1 MLSSPGIG
9 SGLDVNSI
17 VSQLMTVERQPLAAL
32 NQKEAKQQAQLS
44 AFGSLK
50 GALSSFQSSLS
61 SLTDPAKF
69 STISANLADSSV
81 ATVITSSNAVAGRHD
96 VEVQSLA
103 QAHKVKSGNFAS
115 TNTTLGS
122 GTITIQFGT
131 YSGGTFSLNPDRPAQ
146 SITIAPNESSLTGVR
161 NAINLADAGVSASI
175 VNDGAGDRL
184 VIASKH
190 PGLSNALKISTVD
203 DDNNHTDNA
212 GLSQLV
218 YDASSGGTMNL
229 TETVAASNATLIV
242 DGISISKASNTIN
255 DAIEGITFNLLKP
268 NTGNTTTLNI
278 THDTAGTQAA
288 VSSFVKAFNDLDKI
302 ITDLSKY
309 DASTKR
315 ASILTGDATVRSIQ
329 SQLRSTLNDPLST
342 AGGGLTLLSEIGV
355 SFQNNGTLK
364 LDSDKLKAVLKDSTK
379 DISTLFASMGKPSD
393 SLVSFVSATPDTK
406 NGRYALNVSQMATQG
421 AAVGSTPAALTINA
435 GSNDTLDLTLDNVE
449 ASITLAAGTYNAT
462 TLAAEIQS
470 KINGHSAFSA
480 AGSNVTVTQSAGILS
495 ISSNRYGSASIVTI
509 TGGTGQSDLLGTPT
523 ETHGLDIAGTL
534 GNTAA
539 TGSGQVLTGAGN
551 SSGLVLEIKAGT
563 TGARGTVDFSHGF
576 ASRLN
581 KLVGSLLEN
590 DSLID
595 SRMDGINSSIKDIT
609 TRRESLNQRLN
620 GVEKRIRTQFAAL
633 DTMISNM
640 TQTSNFLQQQL
651 ANLPSIGN

>member
-81 ATVITSSNAVAGRHD
+81 ATVITSPNAVPGRHD

-212 GLSQLV
+212 GLSQLA

-229 TETVAASNATLIV
+229 TETVAAKNATLIV

-364 LDSDKLKAVLKDSTK
+364 LDSDKLKTVLKDSTK

-449 ASITLAAGTYNAT
+449 ASITLAAGTYSAT

-470 KINGHSAFSA
+470 KINGHSALSA
-480 AGSNVTVTQSAGILS
+480 AGNNVTVTQSAGVLS
-495 ISSNRYGSASIVTI
+495 ITSNRYGSASIVTI
-509 TGGTGQSDLLGTPT
+509 TGGTGQSDLFGTPT

-563 TGARGTVDFSHGF
+563 AGARGTVDFSHGF

-595 SRMDGINSSIKDIT
+595 SRMDGINSSIKDIA

-620 GVEKRIRTQFAAL
+620 GVEKRIRAQFAAL
-633 DTMISNM
+633 DTMISSM